1 MKFRYLAGYCASFL
15 ALYRK
20 IHFFGGEINDFGC
33 VRALIYHNIPENKIA
48 HFKRQICYLASIYH
62 FLTPFQFEEFVQGR
76 YSCSGINLLLTF
88 DDGFKSNRIV
98 EEKVLKPLNIKGI
111 FFVPTEFID
120 LRDVNKQKKFVVQQI
135 YKGDA
140 NNSEITSDME
150 PLTWEDLEYLLSQGH
165 VIGSHS
171 RTHKC
176 LSLANPQ
183 DELHNEIVE
192 SGNIL
197 EKKLG
202 VPIPYFAYPF
212 GDIDSISKY
221 AMDLIKERYKYCFS
235 GIRGANYFP
244 VSNYAILRDSIS
256 TDASL
261 QYIRLI
267 MESGLDIIYRRK
279 MRKLLELTRD

>member
-1 MKFRYLAGYCASFL
+1 
-15 ALYRK
+15 
-20 IHFFGGEINDFGC
+20 
-33 VRALIYHNIPENKIA
+33 
-48 HFKRQICYLASIYH
+48 
-62 FLTPFQFEEFVQGR
+62 
-76 YSCSGINLLLTF
+76 
-88 DDGFKSNRIV
+88 
-98 EEKVLKPLNIKGI
+98 
-111 FFVPTEFID
+111 
-120 LRDVNKQKKFVVQQI
+120 
-135 YKGDA
+135 
-140 NNSEITSDME
+140 ME